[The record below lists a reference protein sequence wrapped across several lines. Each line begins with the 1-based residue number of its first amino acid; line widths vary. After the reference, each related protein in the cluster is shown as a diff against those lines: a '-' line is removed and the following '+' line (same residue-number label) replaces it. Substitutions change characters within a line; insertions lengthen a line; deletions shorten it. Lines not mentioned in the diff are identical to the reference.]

1 MNFYVNCLILSF
13 DYGMIDIKLLKF
25 EKMFRGNAMNRLMNV
40 MYVLN
45 IVVQSFFNLL
55 LPIGAMI
62 LLSWLLT
69 EKMNVGQWIYIVLIL
84 LGVITGFV
92 SMIRFILVSM
102 AGLERLEK
110 EQNDK
115 K

>member
-1 MNFYVNCLILSF
+1 M
-13 DYGMIDIKLLKF
+13 
-25 EKMFRGNAMNRLMNV
+25 AMNRLMNV

>member
-1 MNFYVNCLILSF
+1 
-13 DYGMIDIKLLKF
+13 
-25 EKMFRGNAMNRLMNV
+25 MNRLMNV

-55 LPIGAMI
+55 LPIGLMV
-62 LLSWLLT
+62 LFSWLLT
-69 EKMNVGQWIYIVLIL
+69 EKMNVGQWIYVVLIL
-84 LGVITGFV
+84 LGVIVGFI
-92 SMIRFILVSM
+92 SMIRFILTAM

-110 EQNDK
+110 EQKNK

>member
-1 MNFYVNCLILSF
+1 
-13 DYGMIDIKLLKF
+13 
-25 EKMFRGNAMNRLMNV
+25 MNRLMNI

-55 LPIGAMI
+55 LPIGIMV
-62 LLSWLLT
+62 LFSWLLT
-69 EKMNVGQWIYIVLIL
+69 EKMNVGQWIYVVLIL
-84 LGVITGFV
+84 LGVIVGFI
-92 SMIRFILVSM
+92 SMIRFILTAM

-110 EQNDK
+110 EQKNK